1 MAAMK
6 VYLAGPDVFLK
17 NGREVIAAK
26 QELTR
31 RYGFVPNVWMG
42 EDDAPH
48 STPFAFGLHIS
59 AANEAVMRDSDFI
72 IANLTPFRGIS
83 ADVGTAYELGF
94 MVAHGKPAFGYS
106 NDGRLY
112 AERLT
117 ADYYKGAVAKAD
129 DGMMRGPD
137 GLMVENNDMGD
148 NLMLDGGIEHMGG
161 VFIRRSVAPE
171 HLLDDLGPFE
181 ECLAAARARL
191 LGVAA

>member
-1 MAAMK
+1 MLK
-6 VYLAGPDVFLK
+6 IYLAGPDVFLK

-31 RYGFVPNVWMG
+31 RYGFIPNVWMG
-42 EDDAPH
+42 EEDAPT
-48 STPFAFGLHIS
+48 SSRFAFGLHIS
-59 AANEAVMRDSDFI
+59 AANEAVMRDSDLI
-72 IANLTPFRGIS
+72 LANLTPFRGIS

-94 MVAHGKPAFGYS
+94 MVALGKPAYGYS
-106 NDGRLY
+106 NDERLY

-117 ADYYKGAVAKAD
+117 ADFYQGAVAEAD
-129 DGMMRGPD
+129 DGMMRGSD
-137 GLMVENNDMGD
+137 GLMVENNDMAD

-161 VFIRRSVAPE
+161 VFVRRAVAPE
-171 HLLDDLGPFE
+171 RRLDDLGAFE